1 MEDSGGYA
9 IGTVVIC
16 CTVAFQYLHLSTCVL
31 TMGKGFNNYMCKK
44 FFHPGSIDNL
54 KRVWMAQQK
63 TDAEKKKQEEL
74 KAQYDKEQELYNNKA
89 LLVKGENKE
98 KLSLN
103 FMYEPPAGM
112 KKERER
118 EDGEPEFKFEW
129 QRKYNGPRESY
140 LSKDDDTIRDQP
152 FGIQVRNVRCIKCKK
167 WGHIN
172 TDKECELYT
181 APWELT
187 NPTTSTDPL
196 ELMRGMRD
204 NGLALKAGVV
214 EGTEQIPVHQ
224 LVASDDGAS
233 EEETEEMKFI
243 KSLSQ
248 KDKLKLLKK
257 LSKLQKKKKKKQ
269 KKKSKSK
276 RDLSDSDSSS
286 SSEDD
291 GKRDKHG
298 QKRKHSSQYSEHELG
313 HKRAGERRRHSSTD
327 DERHHKQRKRDSE
340 SRKGRDKE
348 RNHDGVYVKEEDQK
362 ESRKQRD
369 RSPHHARSK
378 RRHEGEDERKR
389 GHRRSDSYS
398 RSPDSK
404 RASHKQR
411 DRDESR
417 NKAKMTSDDERHFR
431 KIKKEADD
439 HSSQQ
444 GRHSERGKKSEKRR
458 HISGHGRSPEYDR
471 RDSKR

>member
-1 MEDSGGYA
+1 
-9 IGTVVIC
+9 
-16 CTVAFQYLHLSTCVL
+16 
-31 TMGKGFNNYMCKK
+31 
-44 FFHPGSIDNL
+44 
-54 KRVWMAQQK
+54 MAQQK

-89 LLVKGENKE
+89 LLAKGENKE

-224 LVASDDGAS
+224 LIGSDDGAS

-248 KDKLKLLKK
+248 KDKVKLLKK
-257 LSKLQKKKKKKQ
+257 LTKLQKKRKQ
-269 KKKSKSK
+269 KKKSKS
-276 RDLSDSDSSS
+276 RTRRESSSSGSSS
-286 SSEDD
+286 SSDDDSERKKKYSQNNDSSHHVRHHRRYHEQDVDRKGKKEEKYTSKFIKQEDRND
-291 GKRDKHG
+291 KHDSGRSQGSGCHDKFDSKSRRRQEKGGKSQHRHRHSSGSTSPDRKRTSHKPRGRRDSGRKGRVYSNDDTSDRKSKRDVQEAG
-298 QKRKHSSQYSEHELG
+298 NYQEEQFERGRKSE
-313 HKRAGERRRHSSTD
+313 KRRRHSSS
-327 DERHHKQRKRDSE
+327 H
-340 SRKGRDKE
+340 
-348 RNHDGVYVKEEDQK
+348 
-362 ESRKQRD
+362 
-369 RSPHHARSK
+369 
-378 RRHEGEDERKR
+378 
-389 GHRRSDSYS
+389 S
-398 RSPDSK
+398 RSPEKSRRGLK
-404 RASHKQR
+404 R
-411 DRDESR
+411 
-417 NKAKMTSDDERHFR
+417 
-431 KIKKEADD
+431 
-439 HSSQQ
+439 
-444 GRHSERGKKSEKRR
+444 
-458 HISGHGRSPEYDR
+458 
-471 RDSKR
+471 

>member
-1 MEDSGGYA
+1 
-9 IGTVVIC
+9 
-16 CTVAFQYLHLSTCVL
+16 
-31 TMGKGFNNYMCKK
+31 MGKGFNNFMCKK

-74 KAQYDKEQELYNNKA
+74 KSQYDKEQELYNNKA
-89 LLVKGENKE
+89 LLAKGENKE

-204 NGLALKAGVV
+204 GGLALKAGVV
-214 EGTEQIPVHQ
+214 EGTAPIPVHQ
-224 LVASDDGAS
+224 LVPSGDEAGQQES
-233 EEETEEMKFI
+233 EEMQFI

-248 KDKLKLLKK
+248 KQKQKLLKK
-257 LSKLQKKKKKKQ
+257 LCKLEEKKKRKHKTSSRKASHASDTSSESEEDRSKETKAERKTAKSKKKK
-269 KKKSKSK
+269 
-276 RDLSDSDSSS
+276 SSRQ
-286 SSEDD
+286 DD
-291 GKRDKHG
+291 GKSK
-298 QKRKHSSQYSEHELG
+298 L
-313 HKRAGERRRHSSTD
+313 RRH
-327 DERHHKQRKRDSE
+327 DSE
-340 SRKGRDKE
+340 
-348 RNHDGVYVKEEDQK
+348 
-362 ESRKQRD
+362 
-369 RSPHHARSK
+369 
-378 RRHEGEDERKR
+378 EDERRHKGLKSRRDGYHVKHHSGDIKR
-389 GHRRSDSYS
+389 EARRS
-398 RSPDSK
+398 
-404 RASHKQR
+404 R
-411 DRDESR
+411 DRR
-417 NKAKMTSDDERHFR
+417 
-431 KIKKEADD
+431 
-439 HSSQQ
+439 
-444 GRHSERGKKSEKRR
+444 
-458 HISGHGRSPEYDR
+458 
-471 RDSKR
+471 

>member
-1 MEDSGGYA
+1 
-9 IGTVVIC
+9 
-16 CTVAFQYLHLSTCVL
+16 
-31 TMGKGFNNYMCKK
+31 MGKGFNNYMCKK

-89 LLVKGENKE
+89 LLTKGENKE

-129 QRKYNGPRESY
+129 QCKYNGPRESY

-181 APWELT
+181 APWELS

-196 ELMRGMRD
+196 ELMQGMRD

-214 EGTEQIPVHQ
+214 EGTEQIPANQ
-224 LVASDDGAS
+224 FVASDDGNS

-257 LSKLQKKKKKKQ
+257 LTKLQKRKKRKQ
-269 KKKSKSK
+269 KKKSKAK
-276 RDLSDSDSSS
+276 RSSSDSES

-291 GKRDKHG
+291 RKEKVSTEAKRHLPS
-298 QKRKHSSQYSEHELG
+298 HS
-313 HKRAGERRRHSSTD
+313 GERYNQTYKKRRRHSPDSGEEHKRRRDSEKRD
-327 DERHHKQRKRDSE
+327 DYKRKSEKQRK
-340 SRKGRDKE
+340 
-348 RNHDGVYVKEEDQK
+348 
-362 ESRKQRD
+362 
-369 RSPHHARSK
+369 
-378 RRHEGEDERKR
+378 
-389 GHRRSDSYS
+389 HR
-398 RSPDSK
+398 
-404 RASHKQR
+404 
-411 DRDESR
+411 
-417 NKAKMTSDDERHFR
+417 
-431 KIKKEADD
+431 
-439 HSSQQ
+439 
-444 GRHSERGKKSEKRR
+444 
-458 HISGHGRSPEYDR
+458 
-471 RDSKR
+471 